1 MPWKATQ
8 QYSDSHNPVAPHD
21 TPLYA
26 IFENG
31 EWYYVD
37 EEIWTDHIIRS
48 QEFAFTCETCGQQ
61 LANCLCDQDA

>member
-1 MPWKATQ
+1 MPTKATFE
-8 QYSDSHNPVAPHD
+8 YSDSQNPPAPHD

-37 EEIWTDHIIRS
+37 EEIWNDHIIRS
-48 QEFAFTCETCGQQ
+48 QEFAFTCETCQKP
-61 LANCLCDQDA
+61 LAECEC